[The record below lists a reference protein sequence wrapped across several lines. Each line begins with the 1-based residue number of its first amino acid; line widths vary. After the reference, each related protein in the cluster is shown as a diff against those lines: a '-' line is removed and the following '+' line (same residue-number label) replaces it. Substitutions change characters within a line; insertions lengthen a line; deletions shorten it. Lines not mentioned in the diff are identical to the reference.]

1 MRVCEKLNLEILYYD
16 TYYYTSSP
24 QWGGC
29 RCLLITGQV
38 ATMTIRKQGKKLI
51 LLLMLT
57 VFLCA
62 LGNSISKWSNKKVG
76 ETQSTK
82 SARKMFYP
90 SVSMTPIFELGFS
103 KSKLSSFK
111 SRKNLTDYNLITSHI
126 TSDIISI
133 EQTYELCNG

>member
-1 MRVCEKLNLEILYYD
+1 M
-16 TYYYTSSP
+16 
-24 QWGGC
+24 
-29 RCLLITGQV
+29 ITGQV
-38 ATMTIRKQGKKLI
+38 ATMTIHKQGKKLI
-51 LLLMLT
+51 LLLMIA

-62 LGNSISKWSNKKVG
+62 CGNSFSKWSNKKVG

-103 KSKLSSFK
+103 KSRLSSLK
-111 SRKNLTDYNLITSHI
+111 ARKNLTDYNLNTSHI